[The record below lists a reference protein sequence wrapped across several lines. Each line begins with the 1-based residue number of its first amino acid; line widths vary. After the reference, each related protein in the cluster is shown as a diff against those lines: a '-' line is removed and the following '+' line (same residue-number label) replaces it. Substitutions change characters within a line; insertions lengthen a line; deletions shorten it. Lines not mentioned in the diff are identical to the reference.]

1 MKKLLLSIGL
11 LLTLTVHSLSAKA
24 ATSTEFSEAQLAQML
39 APIALYPD
47 SLLTHILIA
56 STYPIEVVEADRW
69 ISKQSNVSSNKIS
82 KSIEDKSW
90 EPSVKA
96 LVMFP
101 EVLERLSDDL
111 SWTQQLGDAFLQ
123 SEEDV
128 LAAIQNLRYEAEKA
142 GSLKK
147 MKNVEVTRENKNI
160 IIQPTQKEVVYV
172 PYYDTRHVYGDW
184 RWAMNPPIFWNW
196 GHHINLSRLNPFRWH
211 SGVHISLN
219 YFFSAFHWNNRHVVV
234 VDHRNTRRY
243 SNKKHIVRSG
253 YANRWVHKP
262 QHRRGV
268 TYRNEHLNKRFKSHR
283 PVVRKTITKQHN
295 GYVKAK
301 RIDNNRHGVSTH
313 KVSKHDAL
321 QRKFKER
328 ATVNKPRT
336 MNKALSHKNTKVVKT
351 TRKEVAQKKSFNS
364 KPSNKQ
370 AVNNKVQ
377 NRVQHR
383 TEKPVFKEQKKVER
397 KSTYTQSKRSNDQY
411 KKSSRSQTVRNKP
424 VRKSHS
430 SNRRSEKRQEHK

>member
-1 MKKLLLSIGL
+1 MKKLLLTIGL

-24 ATSTEFSEAQLAQML
+24 AASTEFSEAQLAQML

-69 ISKQSNVSSNKIS
+69 ISKQSNLSSSKIS
-82 KSIEDKSW
+82 KSIESKTW

-96 LVMFP
+96 LIMFP

-111 SWTQQLGDAFLQ
+111 SWTQQLGDAFLE
-123 SEEDV
+123 SEEEV
-128 LAAIQNLRYEAEKA
+128 LETIQDLRYQAEKA

-172 PYYDTRHVYGDW
+172 PYYDTRQVYGDW
-184 RWAMNPPIFWNW
+184 HWALNPPIYWNW

-243 SNKKHIVRSG
+243 SNKKQIVRSG

-262 QHRRGV
+262 QHRKGV
-268 TYRNEHLNKRFKSHR
+268 TYRNEHINKRFKSHR

-295 GYVKAK
+295 GYVKAN
-301 RIDNNRHGVSTH
+301 RVDNNRHVVSNH

-328 ATVNKPRT
+328 ATINKPRT
-336 MNKALSHKNTKVVKT
+336 INKALSQKNTKVVKT
-351 TRKEVAQKKSFNS
+351 TRKEVVQKKSFIS

-370 AVNNKVQ
+370 
-377 NRVQHR
+377 
-383 TEKPVFKEQKKVER
+383 VER
-397 KSTYTQSKRSNDQY
+397 KSTYSQSKRSNEQY
-411 KKSSRSQTVRNKP
+411 KKSSRSQTVNKTS

>member
-11 LLTLTVHSLSAKA
+11 LLMLTVHSINAKA
-24 ATSTEFSEAQLAQML
+24 ATTNTEFSEAQLAQML

-69 ISKQSNVSSNKIS
+69 ISKQSNVSSSKIS
-82 KSIEDKSW
+82 KSIEVKNW

-128 LAAIQNLRYEAEKA
+128 LETIQDLRYQAEKA
-142 GSLKK
+142 GNLKK

-160 IIQPTQKEVVYV
+160 IIQPAQKEVVYV

-184 RWAMNPPIFWNW
+184 RWALNPPIFWNW
-196 GHHINLSRLNPFRWH
+196 GHHINLSRHNPFRWH
-211 SGVHISLN
+211 SGIRISLN
-219 YFFSAFHWNNRHVVV
+219 YFFSAFHWNKRHVVV

-243 SNKKHIVRSG
+243 NNKKHIVRSG
-253 YANRWVHKP
+253 YANRWIHKP
-262 QHRRGV
+262 HHRRGV
-268 TYRNEHLNKRFKSHR
+268 TYRNENINKRFKSHR
-283 PVVRKTITKQHN
+283 PVIHKTVSKQHN
-295 GYVKAK
+295 GFVKAK
-301 RIDNNRHGVSTH
+301 RIENNRHSIKNH
-313 KVSKHDAL
+313 KVSKHDTL

-328 ATVNKPRT
+328 ATINKPRT
-336 MNKALSHKNTKVVKT
+336 MNKALSHKNAKVVKNT
-351 TRKEVAQKKSFNS
+351 HKQVAH
-364 KPSNKQ
+364 NK
-370 AVNNKVQ
+370 
-377 NRVQHR
+377 VQHR
-383 TEKPVFKEQKKVER
+383 TENPVFKAPKKVER
-397 KSTYTQSKRSNDQY
+397 KTTYNQQKRSNDQF
-411 KKSSRSQTVRNKP
+411 KKSSRSQTVRNAP

-430 SNRRSEKRQEHK
+430 GNRHSGKRHEHR